1 MATLLF
7 NSYEFIFLYLPITFA
22 VYFLL
27 NRFRLTKVGIAW
39 LALASLFFYSW
50 WNIANLPLMMGS
62 ILFNYTVGT
71 MLAKGTLER
80 VIRKKVLLILSI
92 AANLL
97 FLGYYKYADFFLEN
111 LNFLLDT
118 KFAFLHLVLPLGIS
132 FFTFTQIAYLVDTY
146 RGSSKEY
153 NFINYVLFVTFFP
166 HLIAGP
172 ILHHKEMMPQFENLR
187 AKVINWRNISHGLF
201 LFGIGLFKK
210 VIIAD
215 TFAGWAS
222 PGFEAASLTFTE
234 AWATALSYTFQLYFD
249 FSGYTDMALGIALLF
264 NIRLPQNFDSPYKS
278 NSIIDFWRRWHMTLS
293 RFLRDYLYIALGGN
307 RKGAFRRHLNLMITM
322 VLGGLWHGAA
332 WTFVVWGFMH
342 GAALVVNH
350 FWRQLG
356 FKMHWL
362 LGRLLTFLFV
372 VVAWV
377 FFRAESFTQ
386 AMVVLKGMV
395 NWQNTGLLTG
405 GITLALPW
413 GRKELIVLFLTF
425 LFVTIWKNSSEWE
438 KEFQPKWRWAVA
450 AVVLIVAGIYGL
462 NRVSEFLYFQF

>member
-1 MATLLF
+1 MLF
-7 NSYEFIFLYLPITFA
+7 NSYEFIFLYLPITFT

-27 NRFRLTKVGIAW
+27 NRCRLTKLAIAW

-50 WNIANLPLMMGS
+50 WNVNNLPLMLGS

-71 MLAKGTLER
+71 LLSRDALGQGG
-80 VIRKKVLLILSI
+80 KKALLIFGVTM
-92 AANLL
+92 NLA
-97 FLGYYKYADFFLEN
+97 FLGYYKYADFFLAN
-111 LNFLLDT
+111 INFL
-118 KFAFLHLVLPLGIS
+118 FSAHFPFLHLVLPLGIS

-146 RGSSKEY
+146 KGTSKEY
-153 NFINYVLFVTFFP
+153 NFVNYVLFVTFFP

-172 ILHHKEMMPQFENLR
+172 ILHHKEMMPQFENMR
-187 AKVINWRNISHGLF
+187 AKVINWRNISHGLL

-210 VIIAD
+210 VVIAD
-215 TFAGWAS
+215 TFATWAN
-222 PGFEAASLTFTE
+222 PGFSAASLTMTE

-264 NIRLPQNFDSPYKS
+264 NIKLPQNFQSPYKAD
-278 NSIIDFWRRWHMTLS
+278 SIIDFWRRWHMTLS

-307 RKGAFRRHLNLMITM
+307 RRGAFRRYLNLMITM

-350 FWRQLG
+350 LWRSLG
-356 FKMHWL
+356 FRMHWL
-362 LGRLLTFLFV
+362 LGRLCTFLFV

-377 FFRAESFTQ
+377 FFRAESFAQ

-395 NWQNTGLLTG
+395 NWRQIGLLHPG
-405 GITLALPW
+405 ASAMLPW
-413 GRKELIVLFLTF
+413 GRKELVVLAIAF
-425 LFVTIWKNSSEWE
+425 LFVSTWKNSAEWD
-438 KEFQPKWRWAVA
+438 KSFTPGLKWAVA
-450 AVVLIVAGIYGL
+450 VSVLIVAGLIGL

>member
-1 MATLLF
+1 LLF
-7 NSYEFIFLYLPITFA
+7 NSYEFIFLYLPITFI
-22 VYFLL
+22 VYFLF
-27 NRFRLTKVGIAW
+27 NRFRLTKLAIAW

-50 WNIANLPLMMGS
+50 WNVNNLPLMLGS

-71 MLAKGTLER
+71 LLAKDTLGR
-80 VIRKKVLLILSI
+80 FVGKKALLIFGI
-92 AANLL
+92 VVNLA
-97 FLGYYKYADFFLEN
+97 FLGYYKYADFFLAN
-111 LNFLLDT
+111 VNFLFSTHFD
-118 KFAFLHLVLPLGIS
+118 FLHVVLPLGIS

-146 RGSSKEY
+146 RGISKEY
-153 NFINYVLFVTFFP
+153 NFIHYVLFVTFFP

-172 ILHHKEMMPQFENLR
+172 ILHHKEMMPQFDNLR
-187 AKVINWRNISHGLF
+187 AKVINWRNISHGLL
-201 LFGIGLFKK
+201 LFAIGLCKK

-215 TFAGWAS
+215 TFALWAN
-222 PGFEAASLTFTE
+222 PGFKAASLTMTE

-264 NIRLPQNFDSPYKS
+264 NIKLPQNFDSPYKAS
-278 NSIIDFWRRWHMTLS
+278 SIIDFWRRWHMTLS
-293 RFLRDYLYIALGGN
+293 RFLRDYLYIAMGGN
-307 RKGAFRRHLNLMITM
+307 RKGAFRRYLNLMITM

-350 FWRQLG
+350 LWRSLG
-356 FKMHWL
+356 FRMHWL
-362 LGRLLTFLFV
+362 LGRLFTFLFV

-395 NWQNTGLLTG
+395 NWQQIGLLTPSTS
-405 GITLALPW
+405 TLMPW
-413 GRKELIVLFLTF
+413 GRKELIALAIAF
-425 LFVTIWKNSSEWE
+425 LFVSTWKNSMEWE
-438 KEFQPKWRWAVA
+438 RSFQPSLKWA
-450 AVVLIVAGIYGL
+450 LITSLFIAAGIFGL